1 MPELPEVETIRR
13 GLEPHVLGK
22 RILSIETFGTRVI
35 RHSPQGLA
43 HLTGSQVTAVVRR
56 GKFLW
61 FDLGERCLVAHL
73 GMSGQFRIGG
83 GDFKHR
89 RATFHFDDGSALD
102 FVDQRTFGYLR
113 DDEFAPTSDGYT
125 GGFGSERKEIPISAT
140 HIGRDLLDPNCDFS
154 ALAARAR
161 LKKVGIKTLLLDQSF
176 ASGVGNIYADEALFL
191 ASVHGALPACDL
203 PIDKIREV
211 FDAGAQLM
219 NRAVEVGGTSFDSL
233 YVNVNGSSGYFSRSL
248 NVYGR
253 DGHACP
259 RCGKILI
266 REKFM
271 GRSSYSCPKCQTR
284 P

>member
-22 RILSIETFGTRVI
+22 QIIRVDTFGERVI

-43 HLTGSQVTAVVRR
+43 HLAGHSVVAVVRR

-61 FDLGERCLVAHL
+61 FDFGQQCLVAHL

-83 GDFKHR
+83 GEFKHQ
-89 RATFHFDDGSALD
+89 RAAFYFDDGTQLD

-113 DDEFAPTSDGYT
+113 ADVFVPTPDGY
-125 GGFGSERKEIPISAT
+125 GGGCGSDRALIPASAA
-140 HIGRDLLDPNCDFS
+140 HIGRDLLDPHCDF
-154 ALAARAR
+154 ADLVARAQQR
-161 LKKVGIKTLLLDQSF
+161 RVAIKSLLLDQSF
-176 ASGVGNIYADEALFL
+176 ASGVGNIYADEALFM
-191 ASVHGALPACDL
+191 AQVHGAVLASDLPAG
-203 PIDKIREV
+203 KILEV
-211 FDAGAQLM
+211 LKASAQVM
-219 NRAVEVGGTSFDSL
+219 ARAVEVGGTSFDSL

-271 GRSSYSCPKCQTR
+271 GRSSYSCPKCQSR
-284 P
+284 L